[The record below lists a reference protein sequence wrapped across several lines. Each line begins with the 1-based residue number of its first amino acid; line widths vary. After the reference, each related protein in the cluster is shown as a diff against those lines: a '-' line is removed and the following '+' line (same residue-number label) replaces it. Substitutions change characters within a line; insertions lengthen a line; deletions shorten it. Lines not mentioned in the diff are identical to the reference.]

1 MARHVQA
8 VAGLQTP
15 CHSPYKALDFD
26 RKYQN
31 NSEKK
36 KEMVERRRE

>member
-1 MARHVQA
+1 MAFGH
-8 VAGLQTP
+8 P
-15 CHSPYKALDFD
+15 PYKAPNFG

-36 KEMVERRRE
+36 ERYGGEEKGVRGR

>member
-1 MARHVQA
+1 

-15 CHSPYKALDFD
+15 CHSPYKALNFD

-36 KEMVERRRE
+36 ERDGGEEKGVRRWW